1 MPVITNNYL
10 VDALLLGSTI
20 RWNATQAVGTPVAP
34 TYSFMLSLPSYTD
47 AQTDGNNFSVM
58 TDDQKTAV
66 RSILASIS
74 EQFNISFT
82 EVAET
87 SSTWGQLR
95 FGNNTQTTTV
105 GYAYCPDSSLGEN
118 AGDLYINNSSSSQQ
132 TTNVVMGTNAYSTL
146 IHEIGHTLGLK
157 HPGNYN
163 AGDNS
168 SSANEGPYLTGAEDS
183 ELYSIMSYTTQ
194 TQGLERINLAPYDYA
209 ALAYLYGA
217 KPVNTGND
225 VYSLS
230 GSIGLAVQTIFDSG
244 GTDTLDASTLTTAVR
259 LDLNVAAPGT
269 LSSAGQ
275 TSTGQLAASN
285 LSLGLSTEIENAV
298 GGSADDV
305 LIGNALRNYL
315 TGNAGNDSLDGGAGT
330 DIAAYSGNRAS
341 FTVTQTSTGF
351 AVTDNSGAIGTDTLT
366 NIERLQFSDTNV
378 ALDVSGSN
386 AGTTAKILGAVFG
399 AASVSNK
406 TYVGIGL
413 NYLDGGMSY
422 ADLMA
427 LALNAAGATSS
438 STVVS
443 LLWTN
448 LFGAAPT
455 DAEAAPYVA
464 MLDSGSYTSGSLG
477 VLAADTSFNTAN
489 INLTGLAQTGVEFI

>member
-1 MPVITNNYL
+1 MPVITNNYQI
-10 VDALLLGSTI
+10 DALLIGSTI
-20 RWNATQAVGTPVAP
+20 RWNATQAVGTPVAL
-34 TYSFMLSLPSYTD
+34 TYSFMLSLPSYAD
-47 AQTDGNNFSVM
+47 AQANGNNFSVM

-95 FGNNTQTTTV
+95 FGNNTQTNTV
-105 GYAYCPDSSLGEN
+105 GYAYPPDSSLGEN

-163 AGDNS
+163 AADSGS
-168 SSANEGPYLTGAEDS
+168 TNEGPYLSGAEDS

-217 KPVNTGND
+217 KSVNTGND

-230 GSIGLAVQTIFDSG
+230 GSSGLTVGTIFDSG

-259 LDLNVAAPGT
+259 LDLNVAAPST
-269 LSSAGQ
+269 LSSVGQ
-275 TSTGQLAASN
+275 TSTGQLAANN
-285 LSLGLSTEIENAV
+285 LSLGTSTEIENAF

-305 LIGNALRNYL
+305 LIGNASRNYL
-315 TGNAGNDSLDGGAGT
+315 KGNAGNDSLDGGTGIDSAT
-330 DIAAYSGNRAS
+330 YAGNRAS

-351 AVTDNSGAIGTDTLT
+351 TVTDNSGALGTDTLT

-378 ALDVSGSN
+378 ALDVAGGN
-386 AGTTAKILGAVFG
+386 AGTAAKILGAVFG
-399 AASVSNK
+399 ATSVSNNA
-406 TYVGIGL
+406 YVGIGL
-413 NYLDGGMSY
+413 SYLDSGMSY
-422 ADLMA
+422 ADLTA
-427 LALNAAGATSS
+427 LALNAAGATTSS
-438 STVVS
+438 AAVS
-443 LLWTN
+443 LVWSN
-448 LFGAAPT
+448 LFGAAPAA
-455 DAEAAPYVA
+455 AEAAPYIA
-464 MLDSGSYTSGSLG
+464 MIDSGSYSAGALAAM
-477 VLAADTSFNTAN
+477 AADTAFNTTN
-489 INLTGLAQTGVEFI
+489 INLTGLAQTGIEFI